1 MDLLLVPYSLGHNLK
16 IIQWPPFL
24 LASKITVALDMATQ
38 FRGRDSDHSKR
49 ICADE
54 YMKCAVIECYEF
66 FKHVLH
72 DLVIGETE
80 KEIFDGHKAIAVPSE
95 EEKKSHRS
103 LYARLEAMADLK
115 FTYVATGSNMGI
127 RSALETVVQQI
138 S

>member
-1 MDLLLVPYSLGHNLK
+1 MKDILRVTLRLRMKMVCQSCITFKRSSQGNDVLP
-16 IIQWPPFL
+16 
-24 LASKITVALDMATQ
+24 ASNKAPGILDMA
-38 FRGRDSDHSKR
+38 S
-49 ICADE
+49 
-54 YMKCAVIECYEF
+54 
-66 FKHVLH
+66 
-72 DLVIGETE
+72 E
-80 KEIFDGHKAIAVPSE
+80 KEIFDGYKAIAVPSE